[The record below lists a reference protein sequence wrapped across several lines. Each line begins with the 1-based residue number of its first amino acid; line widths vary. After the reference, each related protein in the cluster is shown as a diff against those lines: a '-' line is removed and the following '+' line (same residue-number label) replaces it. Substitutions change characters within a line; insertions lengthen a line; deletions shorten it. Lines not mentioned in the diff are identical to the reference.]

1 MQHKSVEVNNF
12 DVMRLGL
19 RKELDRLKGKLDESS
34 KSRGGINLALDI
46 NGMQELMEMI
56 YKLMDILV
64 SIDYKPTL
72 NIPDIKIPEIRIPD
86 IHVPDIKAP
95 SVYLPAPVV
104 NVESPEVQIDVRG
117 IIQALDNLKYL
128 SDRANKPLSVRMS
141 DGKRFVQAIQ
151 NLEKATEQLGVV
163 YAGSSGVTSDDM
175 RNIGL
180 GSARSISDGSK
191 NVTTAGTRV
200 QLITSSTPC
209 RWVIITAKGSN
220 TDTIWVGGS
229 TVAVNSGIPLV
240 GLQSERLDVS
250 DVSNIWLDS
259 EVSGE
264 GVTFV
269 YGN

>member
-72 NIPDIKIPEIRIPD
+72 NIPDINIPEIRIPD
-86 IHVPDIKAP
+86 IHIPDIKAP

-141 DGKRFVQAIQ
+141 DGKKFVQAIQ

-180 GSARSISDGSK
+180 GSARNISDGSK

-200 QLITSSTPC
+200 QLISTSTPC
-209 RWVIITAKGSN
+209 RWVIVVGKEAN
-220 TDTIWVGGS
+220 TDTVWVGGS
-229 TVAVNSGIPLV
+229 TVASGRGVPLV
-240 GLQSERLDVS
+240 GLQSERFDVS

-259 EVSGE
+259 DVSGE
-264 GVTFV
+264 GVTFL